1 MISVVCSCNVIDII
15 VTHLS
20 YLEEMKHVKEAGL
33 AVMHRSQELM
43 EYELG
48 TVTQRGLS

>member
-1 MISVVCSCNVIDII
+1 MISVICSYNVIDII

-33 AVMHRSQELM
+33 AVMHRSPRIN
-43 EYELG
+43 G
-48 TVTQRGLS
+48 I